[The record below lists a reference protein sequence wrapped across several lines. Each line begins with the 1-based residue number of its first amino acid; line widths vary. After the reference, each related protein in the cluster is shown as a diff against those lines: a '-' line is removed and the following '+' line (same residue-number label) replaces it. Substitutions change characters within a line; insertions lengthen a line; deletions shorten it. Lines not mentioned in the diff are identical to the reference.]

1 MSIKPSRTASVRII
15 TPWPSKPRWRFD
27 TCTWLRNTT
36 TKIRA
41 CRRSYVNS
49 KRRLNTRD
57 TAAPRP
63 AYRPRKQR
71 PACSPKWNSPRMR
84 RRTPPQSFWT
94 VGTPNSS
101 ILLPSHPQLPPSFV
115 RYHAVE
121 CTGIEHTPRP
131 WRYDD
136 ADAETDRLE
145 TLDGHRDR
153 RALVPVGA
161 RTGNAP

>member
-1 MSIKPSRTASVRII
+1 
-15 TPWPSKPRWRFD
+15 
-27 TCTWLRNTT
+27 
-36 TKIRA
+36 
-41 CRRSYVNS
+41 
-49 KRRLNTRD
+49 
-57 TAAPRP
+57 
-63 AYRPRKQR
+63 
-71 PACSPKWNSPRMR
+71 MR

-153 RALVPVGA
+153 TDYFPPEDQSARPKGNGPDAVGELPNDV
-161 RTGNAP
+161 RGREKVVLS